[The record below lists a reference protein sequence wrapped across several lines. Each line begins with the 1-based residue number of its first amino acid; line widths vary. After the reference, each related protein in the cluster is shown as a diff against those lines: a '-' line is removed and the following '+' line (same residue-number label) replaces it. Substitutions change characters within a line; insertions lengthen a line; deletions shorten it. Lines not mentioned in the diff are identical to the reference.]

1 MILLPFSRKI
11 NFTLIELPVT
21 TAQQKFVSKL
31 KNNTSLRPSGRTSRL
46 TQSGSSHL
54 HTPEAFFTQ
63 SAFTLIE
70 LLVVIAII
78 AILASMLLP
87 ALQKAR
93 ARGQGA
99 ACLNNFKSFA
109 VATSQYT
116 EDNRGVNMPY
126 WNNTG
131 SSDSTGSFMYEK
143 PFTGHGKP
151 GNSNKFGFL
160 GIYLGTNRQGIL
172 GGIYYPTD
180 PKKFYR
186 SKFMCPARDKME
198 RPKTTGEKICF
209 VGINSQSTGS
219 SYSINRCRYPSRMAV
234 LSETRSGA
242 QFSPSTSSDYYYRT
256 RLMPLHSGRVT
267 ISYWGGNA
275 GTIAL
280 NKIPA
285 SKTKTFWSGT
295 ATDNLW

>member
-1 MILLPFSRKI
+1 
-11 NFTLIELPVT
+11 
-21 TAQQKFVSKL
+21 
-31 KNNTSLRPSGRTSRL
+31 
-46 TQSGSSHL
+46 
-54 HTPEAFFTQ
+54 
-63 SAFTLIE
+63 
-70 LLVVIAII
+70 
-78 AILASMLLP
+78 
-87 ALQKAR
+87 
-93 ARGQGA
+93 
-99 ACLNNFKSFA
+99 
-109 VATSQYT
+109 
-116 EDNRGVNMPY
+116 MPY
-126 WNNTG
+126 WNNTS

-160 GIYLGTNRQGIL
+160 GVYMGTSRQGIL
-172 GGIYYPTD
+172 GGIYYPAD

-186 SKFMCPARDKME
+186 SKFMCPARDRME
-198 RPKTTGEKICF
+198 RPQTTGEKICF
-209 VGINSQSTGS
+209 VGINSQSSSS

-234 LSETRSGA
+234 LSETKTGA

-280 NKIPA
+280 NKIPS
-285 SKTKTFWSGT
+285 SKYKTFWSGT

>member
-21 TAQQKFVSKL
+21 AAQQKFVSKL

-54 HTPEAFFTQ
+54 HTPKAFFTQ

-78 AILASMLLP
+78 AILAAMLLP

-93 ARGQGA
+93 ARGQQA
-99 ACLNNFKSFA
+99 ACLNNFKNFA
-109 VATSQYT
+109 VATGQYT

-131 SSDSTGSFMYEK
+131 SDDSTGSFMYEK
-143 PFTGHGKP
+143 PFTKHGKP

-160 GIYLGTNRQGIL
+160 ANYLGTNKQGVL

-180 PKKFYR
+180 PKKFHR

-198 RPKTTGEKICF
+198 RPKASGEKICF
-209 VGINSQSTGS
+209 VGINAQSCST
-219 SYSINRCRYPSRMAV
+219 SYSINRCRYPSRLAV
-234 LSETRSGA
+234 LSETKSGA
-242 QFSPSTSSDYYYRT
+242 SFSPSKSSDKYYLT
-256 RLMPLHSGRVT
+256 ILATPHSGKAMV
-267 ISYWGGNA
+267 SYWGGNA

-280 NKIPA
+280 GKIPS
-285 SKTKTFWSGT
+285 SKYKTFWKGT
-295 ATDNLW
+295 EKDNLW